1 MAFPSTRWRHL
12 AAIAA
17 LAVTSLLIAAPQS
30 DAQAV
35 NKGVSGLPLPRFAS
49 LKAARMNLRVGPGT
63 EYAASWLYTRP
74 GLPVEIIAEF
84 ENWRRIRDSEGTE
97 GWVYHSMLSG
107 QRTAVAAPWMKD
119 KGDKVFVYLRRTAA
133 KDGSA
138 VAKLQPGV
146 VVNLKECT
154 GDWCKAEVQGSEGW
168 VSQAEIW
175 GAYPGE
181 AFK

>member
-1 MAFPSTRWRHL
+1 MAFKSVSRQL
-12 AAIAA
+12 IVAFLGVAAA
-17 LAVTSLLIAAPQS
+17 LAVLPAPHVH
-30 DAQAV
+30 AQAV
-35 NKGVSGLPLPRFAS
+35 SKGSTGLPLPRFAS
-49 LKAARMNLRVGPGT
+49 LKASRVNMRVGPGT

-107 QRTAVAAPWMKD
+107 QRTAVAAPWMRD
-119 KGDKVFVYLRRTAA
+119 KGDNVFVNLRRNAV
-133 KDGSA
+133 KDA
-138 VAKLQPGV
+138 NIIAKLQPGV
-146 VVNLKECT
+146 VVKLKECT
-154 GDWCKAEVQGSEGW
+154 GDWCEAEVDGAEGW
-168 VSQAEIW
+168 LHQGEIW